1 MAIRLGEILLKK
13 NLINA
18 RELKEALEKQRKSKT
33 GERLG
38 TILIKM
44 GFIKEEDLLLA
55 LSEQLDISYIKLKEV
70 RIDPSVVKKL
80 PAKFAWHYTIM
91 PIKFEGNVLTIATSD
106 PLFPLNDVKLLLG
119 CEITQVLS
127 VEKEIVECIRRYYG
141 VGAETVER
149 IIAESPKKPKETPYR
164 PKDEI
169 ADIEKATEDASVINL
184 VNQILLD
191 AKEKNATD
199 IHIEPFRGKMNIR
212 YRIDGVLYDA
222 SIPQNIEQFFS
233 AIISR
238 IKIMSRMDIIERR
251 LPQDG
256 RATVKVGGEEVDLRI
271 STIPTRYG
279 EGIVIRLLPTKML
292 FSLEKLGMEKDDLEV
307 LEELIKKPHG
317 VIFVTGPTGSGKT
330 TTLYTCLNKIKS
342 SETKILTIEDPI
354 EYEIE
359 GISQIQ
365 VAPEIKFDF
374 AEGLRSML
382 RHDPDIMMVGEVR
395 DFETAELTIRAA
407 LTGHLIFSTLHT
419 NDAAGGITRLLDIG
433 VQPYLLVS
441 SVEAFIAQRLLRLI
455 CSSCKEKD
463 EAIENDIKLQIA
475 QSILGKDIAKGHH
488 LRSSDIVFYKGKGC
502 EKCNFTGFRGR
513 IAVCE
518 ILQLNNAIKELILE
532 RASTD
537 KIKLVAVKSGM
548 KTLALSG
555 WNKIIQGLTTPA
567 EVIKITQMVE

>member
-13 NLINA
+13 NLINSKQ
-18 RELKEALEKQRKSKT
+18 LKEALDKQRKSKT

-44 GFIKEEDLLLA
+44 GLIKEEDLLLA
-55 LSEQLDISYIKLKEV
+55 LSEQLGIPYMKLKEI

-91 PIKFEGNVLTIATSD
+91 PIKFDCNILTIATSD

-127 VEKEIVECIRRYYG
+127 TEKEIVECIRRYYG

-149 IIAESPKKPKETPYR
+149 IIAESPRKSKEQY
-164 PKDEI
+164 KAKEDV
-169 ADIEKATEDASVINL
+169 ADIEKVTEDASVINL

-222 SIPQNIEQFFS
+222 SIPKDIEQFFS

-238 IKIMSRMDIIERR
+238 IKIMSKMDIIERR

-256 RATVKVGGEEVDLRI
+256 RATVKVGDEELDLRI

-279 EGIVIRLLPTKML
+279 EGIVIRILPAKML
-292 FSLEKLGMEKDDLEV
+292 FSLEKLGMEKDDLKI

-342 SETKILTIEDPI
+342 SENKILTIEDPI

-395 DFETAELTIRAA
+395 DLETAEMTIRAA
-407 LTGHLIFSTLHT
+407 LTGHLVFSTLHT
-419 NDAAGGITRLLDIG
+419 NDATSTFTRLVDIG
-433 VQPYLLVS
+433 IPSYLVTASTRLIV
-441 SVEAFIAQRLLRLI
+441 AQRLVRKL
-455 CSSCKEKD
+455 CSSCKEPYEIKD
-463 EAIENDIKLQIA
+463 ESLPEGVTINSPVIYRA
-475 QSILGKDIAKGHH
+475 
-488 LRSSDIVFYKGKGC
+488 KGC
-502 EKCNFTGFRGR
+502 EKCNFIGYKARSVIAEIILVTEDIRMAVHRGATPLEIMA
-513 IAVCE
+513 IAKKNGSFSLLESGLKRVEEGITSLEE
-518 ILQLNNAIKELILE
+518 IL
-532 RASTD
+532 S
-537 KIKLVAVKSGM
+537 VAV
-548 KTLALSG
+548 
-555 WNKIIQGLTTPA
+555 
-567 EVIKITQMVE
+567 VY

>member
-1 MAIRLGEILLKK
+1 M
-13 NLINA
+13 
-18 RELKEALEKQRKSKT
+18 
-33 GERLG
+33 
-38 TILIKM
+38 
-44 GFIKEEDLLLA
+44 
-55 LSEQLDISYIKLKEV
+55 LS
-70 RIDPSVVKKL
+70 
-80 PAKFAWHYTIM
+80 T
-91 PIKFEGNVLTIATSD
+91 
-106 PLFPLNDVKLLLG
+106 
-119 CEITQVLS
+119 
-127 VEKEIVECIRRYYG
+127 EKEIVECIRRYYG

-149 IIAESPKKPKETPYR
+149 IIAESPRKSKEQY
-164 PKDEI
+164 KAKEDV
-169 ADIEKATEDASVINL
+169 ADIEKVTEDASVKNL

-222 SIPQNIEQFFS
+222 SIPKDIEQFFS

-238 IKIMSRMDIIERR
+238 IKIMSKMDIIERR

-256 RATVKVGGEEVDLRI
+256 RATVKVGDEELDLRI

-279 EGIVIRLLPTKML
+279 EGIVIRILPAKML
-292 FSLEKLGMEKDDLEV
+292 FSLEKLGMEKDDLKI

-342 SETKILTIEDPI
+342 SENKILTIEDPI

-419 NDAAGGITRLLDIG
+419 NDAAGGVTRLLDIG

-441 SVEAFIAQRLLRLI
+441 SVEAFIAQRLVRLI

-463 EAIENDIKLQIA
+463 ETISNDAKFQIA
-475 QSILGKDIAKGHH
+475 QSILGKDIAKK
-488 LRSSDIVFYKGKGC
+488 DIKGADIIFYRGKGC

-518 ILQLNNAIKELILE
+518 ILRLDNTIKELVLE
-532 RASTD
+532 RVSAD
-537 KIKLVAVKSGM
+537 KIRQAAIKSGM
-548 KTLALSG
+548 KSLALSG
-555 WNKIIQGLTTPA
+555 WNKIIQGLTTPT
-567 EVIKITQMVE
+567 EVMKITQMME

>member
-13 NLINA
+13 NLINSKQ
-18 RELKEALEKQRKSKT
+18 LKEALDKQRKSKT

-44 GFIKEEDLLLA
+44 GLIKEEDLLLA
-55 LSEQLDISYIKLKEV
+55 LSEQLGIPYMKLKEI

-91 PIKFEGNVLTIATSD
+91 PIKFDCNILTIATSD

-127 VEKEIVECIRRYYG
+127 TEKEIVECIRRYYG

-149 IIAESPKKPKETPYR
+149 IIAESPRKSKEQY
-164 PKDEI
+164 KAKEDV
-169 ADIEKATEDASVINL
+169 ADIEKVTEDASVINL

-222 SIPQNIEQFFS
+222 SIPKDIEQFFS

-238 IKIMSRMDIIERR
+238 IKIMSKMDIIERR

-256 RATVKVGGEEVDLRI
+256 RATVKVGDEELDLRI

-279 EGIVIRLLPTKML
+279 EGIVIRILPAKML
-292 FSLEKLGMEKDDLEV
+292 FSLEKLGMEKDDLKI

-342 SETKILTIEDPI
+342 SENKILTIEDPI

-419 NDAAGGITRLLDIG
+419 NDAAGGVTRLLDIG

-441 SVEAFIAQRLLRLI
+441 SVEAFIAQRLVRLI

-463 EAIENDIKLQIA
+463 ETISNDAKFQIA
-475 QSILGKDIAKGHH
+475 QSILGKDIAKK
-488 LRSSDIVFYKGKGC
+488 DIKGADIIFYRGKGC

-518 ILQLNNAIKELILE
+518 ILRLDNTIKELVLE
-532 RASTD
+532 RVSAD
-537 KIKLVAVKSGM
+537 KIRQAAIKSGM
-548 KTLALSG
+548 KSLALSG
-555 WNKIIQGLTTPA
+555 WNKIIQGLTTPT
-567 EVIKITQMVE
+567 EVMKITQMME